1 MPGSTMSAVL
11 FSPLA
16 LGPVALPNRIAV
28 SPMCQYI
35 AVDGQ
40 AGDWHLQHLAQL
52 AMSGAG
58 LVMLESTAVEP
69 LGRITHGCLG
79 LYSPE
84 TEVALARVL
93 AIVRRMAAPGTRF
106 GIQLG
111 HAGRKASTRLPWLG
125 GAHLCEADAAA
136 EGAPWPTVGPSPL
149 AFGRCAPPEALD
161 AAALDRIEAAYV
173 AAAHAAVRLGFD
185 VVELHCAHGYLLHQ
199 FLSPLS
205 NRREDAFGG
214 SVDKRQR
221 WPLQLAA
228 SVRAVLPAQVAF
240 GARITASEWT
250 EGGLDLDHALGL
262 TRRLAERGVDY
273 VCVSSGSVDA
283 GTRIPFA
290 PGFQVPF
297 ASRIRRETGIVTRA
311 VGAITEPAQ
320 AEAIVAEGHADVV
333 ALARAFL
340 ADPRW
345 VWRAAEELGAA
356 AWYPPPY
363 ERAKGLRQPP
373 PA

>member
-1 MPGSTMSAVL
+1 MSAVL

-16 LGPVALPNRIAV
+16 LGPVALSNRIAI

-84 TEVALARVL
+84 TEAALARVL
-93 AIVRRMAAPGTRF
+93 AVARRMAAPGTRF

-125 GAHLCEADAAA
+125 GAHLREADAAV
-136 EGAPWPTVGPSPL
+136 EGAPWPTVGPSAL
-149 AFGRCAPPEALD
+149 AFGRCAPPEELD

-221 WPLQLAA
+221 WPLRLAA
-228 SVRAVLPAQVAF
+228 SVRAVLPAQLAF